1 MQTTPQQCDSQIGD
15 SNPWRAAVLPVG
27 GNCSLHVAKPTRG
40 PRWRPQALSCP
51 PPREKQARV
60 DVVPTCL
67 ERASCF
73 IFPILGKGST
83 TPHPSPPPGGRLEPQ
98 DPAPSLTPLVTAS
111 LFSVCALFLLYSLFC
126 CIFRSTYEWYHTVF
140 VFMCLTYFT

>member
-67 ERASCF
+67 FHFPNPGER
-73 IFPILGKGST
+73 LY
-83 TPHPSPPPGGRLEPQ
+83 HSPP
-98 DPAPSLTPLVTAS
+98 LTPTWGSPRATGPCSFPHTFKFHCPYPPWVQSPLNPKRVMVAVQS
-111 LFSVCALFLLYSLFC
+111 QLNCPGPGPGLGAFRVSPDFS
-126 CIFRSTYEWYHTVF
+126 W
-140 VFMCLTYFT
+140 